1 MTTTTRQE
9 RPQPRHQ
16 VGVWGW
22 LFGITIGNAFLFV
35 GWSCIAIGV
44 SVVIEWVGM
53 IKFWGPEH
61 SREMLELEM
70 SYLGAFNRNLI
81 TGIYP
86 TDLAAVFLIGAER
99 VVAFLHLREIN
110 SWLAEG
116 VIGWTQQIVIYG
128 IESTINIIFIFAV
141 RLAVCVSAVS
151 GFVLVG
157 LVAFIDGLVE
167 RDIRKAC
174 GGIESAMLYHRAKRM
189 IKPTLI
195 LGFGF
200 YLTSPFTIHPT
211 VMFLPLMA
219 LLAVVL
225 FITAKSFKKFL

>member
-1 MTTTTRQE
+1 MTTSTRQE

-22 LFGITIGNAFLFV
+22 LFGLTIGNAFRFV
-35 GWSCIAIGV
+35 GWSCVAIGV
-44 SVVIEWVGM
+44 SILIEWIGM
-53 IKFWGPEH
+53 VKYWGPEH

-70 SYLGAFNRNLI
+70 SYLSAFNRNLI

-86 TDLAAVFLIGAER
+86 TDLAVMFVGGADKI
-99 VVAFLHLREIN
+99 VAFLHLREIN
-110 SWLAEG
+110 AWLANG
-116 VIGWTQQIVIYG
+116 VISWTNQVAIYG
-128 IESTINIIFIFAV
+128 IESAINIIFIFAV
-141 RLAVCVSAVS
+141 RLAICVSAVS

-157 LVAFIDGLVE
+157 LVAFVDGLVE

-219 LLAVVL
+219 LLAIVL
-225 FITAKSFKKFL
+225 FITAKTFKKFL

>member
-16 VGVWGW
+16 IGVWGW
-22 LFGITIGNAFLFV
+22 LFGLTIGNALRFI
-35 GWSCIAIGV
+35 GWSCIAIGA
-44 SVVIEWVGM
+44 SILIEWIGM

-61 SREMLELEM
+61 SREMLEMEM

-86 TDLAAVFLIGAER
+86 TDLAAVFVGFADK
-99 VVAFLHLREIN
+99 VVSFLHLREIN
-110 SWLAEG
+110 AWLADG
-116 VIGWTQQIVIYG
+116 VISGTRQAVIYG
-128 IESTINIIFIFAV
+128 LESVINVIFIFAV
-141 RLAVCVSAVS
+141 RMAICVSAVS

-200 YLTSPFTIHPT
+200 YLTSPVTIHPT

-225 FITAKSFKKFL
+225 FITAKTFKKFL